1 MRRWSLLAIVF
12 LGLVFSSSRAYSQ
25 ANTFPATG
33 NAGIGTLTATGAIQ
47 SALQILYSG
56 STTDT
61 AMLRFTDGSTTTS
74 TTFGT
79 IGLMPTTGSHTYSS
93 FSNEADLVIHEHSQ
107 GDLILTNFQ
116 SYSLSHPYG
125 AIRMATT
132 PSAASLPTS
141 LPTVHDFERISVMP
155 NGNVGINI
163 PPNTSGSSAGLDS
176 VVDQLQ
182 IGGGTVILPGEV
194 DPLPG
199 LTLYG
204 GNRFEGLPTS
214 SNLYPADWR
223 YISFNNY
230 LDHSDSSI
238 NHIKRPAHTASAGIS
253 FSDFQQGTLQLW
265 AEPYDAG
272 HSNNR
277 YHSMTLNLT
286 GQNGLSLWQYND
298 SSATVYHHLFD
309 VLPPGD
315 TAWPLLRNPN
325 GAFIHHTPVYITSD
339 STSTP
344 SANFMNFS
352 VHPSYGDDSTWMLAV
367 NGPMLAKEFY
377 MSIDF
382 PDYVFDPEYKLM
394 SLGDLKEFINE
405 NHHLPD
411 VPSAKQIDSTGM
423 PVGKT
428 EAKMMQK
435 IEELTRYILQQQD
448 EIEQLNSKVLELE
461 NKEEK

>member
-1 MRRWSLLAIVF
+1 
-12 LGLVFSSSRAYSQ
+12 
-25 ANTFPATG
+25 
-33 NAGIGTLTATGAIQ
+33 
-47 SALQILYSG
+47 
-56 STTDT
+56 
-61 AMLRFTDGSTTTS
+61 
-74 TTFGT
+74 
-79 IGLMPTTGSHTYSS
+79 
-93 FSNEADLVIHEHSQ
+93 
-107 GDLILTNFQ
+107 
-116 SYSLSHPYG
+116 
-125 AIRMATT
+125 
-132 PSAASLPTS
+132 
-141 LPTVHDFERISVMP
+141 
-155 NGNVGINI
+155 
-163 PPNTSGSSAGLDS
+163 
-176 VVDQLQ
+176 
-182 IGGGTVILPGEV
+182 
-194 DPLPG
+194 
-199 LTLYG
+199 
-204 GNRFEGLPTS
+204 
-214 SNLYPADWR
+214 
-223 YISFNNY
+223 
-230 LDHSDSSI
+230 
-238 NHIKRPAHTASAGIS
+238 
-253 FSDFQQGTLQLW
+253 
-265 AEPYDAG
+265 
-272 HSNNR
+272 
-277 YHSMTLNLT
+277 MTLNLT